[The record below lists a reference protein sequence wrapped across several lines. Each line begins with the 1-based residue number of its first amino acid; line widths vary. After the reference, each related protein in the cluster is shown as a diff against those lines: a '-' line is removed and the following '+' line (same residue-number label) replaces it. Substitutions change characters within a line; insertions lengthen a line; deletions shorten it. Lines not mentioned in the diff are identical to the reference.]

1 MNRADLLQGG
11 NAMSNAPAKTAKA
24 VRDAIP
30 EFKRDFDTFLDYLND
45 GTSRAVISPR
55 RFAQVFSFDMQTLAA
70 AANVHRNTVSR
81 APESESIQ
89 VYLRASVRV
98 LRAAVD
104 VAGSIDK
111 AIYWY
116 RNHPLPIFDYKTA
129 QQLVSEGRTD
139 DVVRYLQSLQAG
151 FAG

>member
-1 MNRADLLQGG
+1 
-11 NAMSNAPAKTAKA
+11 MSNAPAKTAEA
-24 VRDAIP
+24 ARDAIP
-30 EFKRDFDTFLDYLND
+30 AFERDFDVFLNYLND
-45 GTSRAVISPR
+45 GTNRAVISPK
-55 RFAQVFSFDMQTLAA
+55 RFAQVFSFDLQSLASA
-70 AANVHRNTVSR
+70 AKVHRNTLSR

-98 LRAAVD
+98 LRAAAD

-116 RNHPLPIFDYKTA
+116 RNHPLPVFDYKTA

>member
-1 MNRADLLQGG
+1 
-11 NAMSNAPAKTAKA
+11 MSSAPAKTAKA
-24 VRDAIP
+24 AKAMRDAIP
-30 EFKRDFDTFLDYLND
+30 AFERDFDTFLNYLND
-45 GTSRAVISPR
+45 GANRAVISPQ
-55 RFAQVFSFDMQTLAA
+55 RFARVLSFDLQSLAA

-89 VYLRASVRV
+89 IYLRASVRV

-116 RNHPLPIFDYKTA
+116 RNHPLPVFDYKTA

-139 DVVRYLQSLQAG
+139 DVVRYLQSLQTG